1 MPEPENHTLHLLRE
15 MRDESRAFRKE
26 MQDGLEQARQERQE
40 MRGQLDSI
48 QSAVGGLAYIQAD
61 HRMQFEE
68 LEARVKRIEDKI
80 GLPGAPAE

>member
-1 MPEPENHTLHLLRE
+1 MPEPENCTLHLLQRIHTE
-15 MRDESRAFRKE
+15 LEEYDKHF
-26 MQDGLEQARQERQE
+26 EQASRERQE

-48 QSAVGGLAYIQAD
+48 QSAIGGLAYIQAD